1 MFTVGI
7 QCVPSVVLTWLQ
19 AECQDPSPYRPLN
32 LPITSIARI
41 LPFFTRQVHK
51 QVAKSDQRDYTNLP
65 DHITFRSK
73 LRTTRSLLLANTQAI
88 ALSAQGEPEPSTRK
102 EQPQRRPSS
111 KKRQAMKENMP
122 PSTRTTASLLPLLPR
137 IFFLYLEPVV
147 ITYGASMAY
156 AHRLPLLAT
165 LSPSP
170 SSFSPS
176 SSSASPPAL
185 DLAVLSAPGLSA
197 TYLVCMMFY
206 GLMILLS
213 TPPNVRLL
221 KLHIGLLALADVAH
235 WLVLLATAAE
245 ASPHGESWLDLAAP
259 AAWWHDETARLLVV
273 APLGSFCFKI
283 ATLMGVFGR
292 IGEV

>member
-1 MFTVGI
+1 
-7 QCVPSVVLTWLQ
+7 
-19 AECQDPSPYRPLN
+19 
-32 LPITSIARI
+32 
-41 LPFFTRQVHK
+41 
-51 QVAKSDQRDYTNLP
+51 
-65 DHITFRSK
+65 
-73 LRTTRSLLLANTQAI
+73 
-88 ALSAQGEPEPSTRK
+88 
-102 EQPQRRPSS
+102 
-111 KKRQAMKENMP
+111 MKENMP

-137 IFFLYLEPVV
+137 IFFLYLEPVI

-165 LSPSP
+165 LSPSS
-170 SSFSPS
+170 SSFSS
-176 SSSASPPAL
+176 SSGSSPAL

-245 ASPHGESWLDLAAP
+245 ASPRGESWLDLAAP
-259 AAWWHDETARLLVV
+259 AAWWDDEMTRLLVV

>member
-1 MFTVGI
+1 
-7 QCVPSVVLTWLQ
+7 
-19 AECQDPSPYRPLN
+19 
-32 LPITSIARI
+32 
-41 LPFFTRQVHK
+41 
-51 QVAKSDQRDYTNLP
+51 
-65 DHITFRSK
+65 
-73 LRTTRSLLLANTQAI
+73 
-88 ALSAQGEPEPSTRK
+88 
-102 EQPQRRPSS
+102 
-111 KKRQAMKENMP
+111 MP
-122 PSTRTTASLLPLLPR
+122 PPTRTTASLLPLLPR
-137 IFFLYLEPVV
+137 IFFLYLEPVM
-147 ITYGASMAY
+147 ITYGASMAH

-165 LSPSP
+165 LS
-170 SSFSPS
+170 SSSPS
-176 SSSASPPAL
+176 SSSASSPAL

-213 TPPNVRLL
+213 TPPNTRRL

-235 WLVLLATAAE
+235 WMVLLSTAAE

-283 ATLMGVFGR
+283 ATLVGVFGR